1 LQEQLIQNFIE
12 LLNFLKSMKK
22 YYKQLFI
29 IIFII
34 IIFDFEKESHY
45 FKYLIK
51 NKLKLLYNKNLNAKI
66 FIMTH
71 KDFEN
76 VRYNPSYTIV
86 VDDKSIL
93 KNSYNLDIIDSKEGE
108 LFNKSR
114 AYGELSKLYYIFKIY
129 KNETISSKYIG
140 LNHYRRYFNF
150 KDNIPHLDY
159 IFRKYDVI
167 LNDEYDFNKGIREQY
182 CENHICKNF
191 DELIQIIK
199 DIKPDYY
206 ETALHTINETKIY
219 SCNLFIMKKKDFFE
233 YCEFMFDILFE
244 FDKRNNFT
252 SDNDVLN
259 YAKKIFH
266 KPSSYYYQSRI
277 QGFLAER
284 LSNIFFRKYFKRIK
298 TYGIEIIKERDLSLK
313 VIFEQQQSIKKN
325 QANILFILKLIFFLL
340 LIISYLFLNWSYE
353 NNIFRFD

>member
-1 LQEQLIQNFIE
+1 
-12 LLNFLKSMKK
+12 
-22 YYKQLFI
+22 
-29 IIFII
+29 
-34 IIFDFEKESHY
+34 
-45 FKYLIK
+45 
-51 NKLKLLYNKNLNAKI
+51 
-66 FIMTH
+66 MTH

-93 KNSYNLDIIDSKEGE
+93 KNSYNLDIIESKEGE
-108 LFNKSR
+108 LYNKSR
-114 AYGELSKLYYIFKIY
+114 AYCELSKLYYIFKIY

-284 LSNIFFRKYFKRIK
+284 ISNIFFRKYFKRIK

>member
-1 LQEQLIQNFIE
+1 
-12 LLNFLKSMKK
+12 
-22 YYKQLFI
+22 
-29 IIFII
+29 
-34 IIFDFEKESHY
+34 
-45 FKYLIK
+45 
-51 NKLKLLYNKNLNAKI
+51 
-66 FIMTH
+66 MTH

-108 LFNKSR
+108 LYNKSR
-114 AYGELSKLYYIFKIY
+114 AYCELSKLYYIFKIY

-206 ETALHTINETKIY
+206 ETALHTINETEIKYNITNYYSSKKPESKKEEEKPKKEIKNNVIYGYSRTKPENKKEEKINI
-219 SCNLFIMKKKDFFE
+219 S
-233 YCEFMFDILFE
+233 
-244 FDKRNNFT
+244 NN
-252 SDNDVLN
+252 NNNKVN
-259 YAKKIFH
+259 EKEKEMN
-266 KPSSYYYQSRI
+266 QSH
-277 QGFLAER
+277 
-284 LSNIFFRKYFKRIK
+284 Y
-298 TYGIEIIKERDLSLK
+298 
-313 VIFEQQQSIKKN
+313 
-325 QANILFILKLIFFLL
+325 
-340 LIISYLFLNWSYE
+340 
-353 NNIFRFD
+353 